1 MASVKDII
9 EVTVNTAAAR
19 VAQAGFGVP
28 LILSHSAT
36 WTERTRVY
44 ESLAEV
50 LVDFAATTPE
60 YKAARAIFAQPKSP
74 PRIVIGRATSS
85 ITQRY
90 AITPV
95 ASHSTVYTMTIVEP
109 DGTEHV
115 VSITSDA
122 SATVAEIITALKNA
136 IDALSLA
143 ITTSDQTTYL
153 RILANSAGAFW
164 GISVSNVALLG
175 IAQDHAAPSSPTL
188 ATDLAAIKAERDTWY
203 GLITLWNSAAYVVDA
218 AAWANSDGQKFYSA
232 DSNDSAI
239 VTTTRSG
246 DDDTGEK
253 LYNDNLDGAHV
264 IYAPRPEEF
273 AAAAFQ
279 GAWLPKVAG
288 SETTK
293 FMSLTGVT
301 AASLTTTQATNA
313 KSKRVMIYTALDDTG
328 TDDTLSITEEGVTSS
343 GRWIDEIRGIH
354 AVSNA
359 LGVAGFNLLKAKTD
373 AGGKLS
379 YDNEGF
385 AELQGVLEAV
395 LLKYVRTKFFRKD
408 PAPSVVVPD
417 RADIDDTT
425 AATRI
430 VPDVTATAYLA
441 GAAHGVEFT
450 LSLLT

>member
-153 RILANSAGAFW
+153 
-164 GISVSNVALLG
+164 
-175 IAQDHAAPSSPTL
+175 
-188 ATDLAAIKAERDTWY
+188 
-203 GLITLWNSAAYVVDA
+203 
-218 AAWANSDGQKFYSA
+218 
-232 DSNDSAI
+232 
-239 VTTTRSG
+239 
-246 DDDTGEK
+246 
-253 LYNDNLDGAHV
+253 
-264 IYAPRPEEF
+264 
-273 AAAAFQ
+273 
-279 GAWLPKVAG
+279 
-288 SETTK
+288 
-293 FMSLTGVT
+293 
-301 AASLTTTQATNA
+301 
-313 KSKRVMIYTALDDTG
+313 
-328 TDDTLSITEEGVTSS
+328 
-343 GRWIDEIRGIH
+343 
-354 AVSNA
+354 
-359 LGVAGFNLLKAKTD
+359 
-373 AGGKLS
+373 
-379 YDNEGF
+379 
-385 AELQGVLEAV
+385 
-395 LLKYVRTKFFRKD
+395 
-408 PAPSVVVPD
+408 
-417 RADIDDTT
+417 
-425 AATRI
+425 
-430 VPDVTATAYLA
+430 
-441 GAAHGVEFT
+441 
-450 LSLLT
+450 LSLIHI